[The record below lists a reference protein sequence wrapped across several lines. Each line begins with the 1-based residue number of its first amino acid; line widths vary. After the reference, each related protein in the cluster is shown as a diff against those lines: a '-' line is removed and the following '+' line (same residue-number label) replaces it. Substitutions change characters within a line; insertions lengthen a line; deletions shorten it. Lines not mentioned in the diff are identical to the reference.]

1 MMMKRLMPG
10 DFVDTSYLFFTGK
23 GGVGKTSAAC
33 ATAMALADQGKKVL
47 IVSTDPAS
55 NLQDV
60 FGTTLANKPAPVPG
74 VENLYAANLDPEEA
88 AASYRSKMIDPY
100 RKTLPQAALDSME
113 EQLSGA
119 CTVEIAAFDEFSN
132 LLTDE
137 DTTAGFDHILF
148 DTAPTAHTL
157 RLLQLPNAWSDFL
170 ESNDSG
176 ASCLGPLS
184 GLADKKA
191 LYQKAVEALANPD
204 LTKLVLVARPDES
217 TMIEAGKAAAELGEI
232 GIRNQI
238 LVINGVFARS
248 SEDETAV
255 QLEEMQQNALT
266 SIPSYFDDKPIYF
279 LPLVP
284 YNLTGFQALRDLFD
298 PDAVQ
303 ILEDLPATDL
313 INLPS
318 ISDMIENLS
327 SKKQGV
333 FMTMGKGGVGKTTV
347 AATVA
352 VGLVNRGHRVLL
364 TTTDPAA
371 HVDLVMGT
379 DSEESLL
386 TVSRIDPKKEVENY
400 KAQVLN
406 NVSGDLTEDEL
417 AYIKEDLESP
427 CTEEIAVFRAFA
439 ETVDQAKDAFV
450 VIDTAPT
457 GHTLLLLDAAQS
469 YHREVERTQGDLPES
484 VKQLLP
490 RLRNPEETFISL
502 VTLPEATPVY
512 EAGRLQEDLRRAG
525 IEPAWW
531 VINQSYHETGTTDP
545 ILSGRAHAERKW
557 IREVQDV
564 YAANTC
570 IIPWQAGQIKGF
582 ESLKALAN

>member
-1 MMMKRLMPG
+1 MKRLMPK
-10 DFVDTSYLFFTGK
+10 DIVDTDYLFFTGK

-33 ATAMALADQGKKVL
+33 ATAMSLADQGKKVL

-60 FGTTLANKPAPVPG
+60 FGTTLANEPAPVPG
-74 VENLYAANLDPEEA
+74 VDNLFAANLDPEEA
-88 AASYRSKMIDPY
+88 AATYRKKMIDPY
-100 RKTLPQAALDSME
+100 KGILPQAALDSME

-119 CTVEIAAFDEFSN
+119 CTVEIAAFDEFSS
-132 LLTDE
+132 LLANE
-137 DTTAGFDHILF
+137 EATAGFDHILF
-148 DTAPTAHTL
+148 DTAPTGHTL

-170 ESNDSG
+170 EGNENG
-176 ASCLGPLS
+176 ASCLGPLA

-191 LYQKAVEALANPD
+191 LYQKTVEALANGAR
-204 LTKLVLVARPDES
+204 TKLILVARPDES
-217 TMIEAGKAAAELGEI
+217 TLIEAGKAAKELGEI
-232 GIRNQI
+232 GILNQM
-238 LVINGVFARS
+238 LVINGVFERT
-248 SEDETAV
+248 SEDETAI
-255 QLEEMQQNALT
+255 QLEAKQQEALKA
-266 SIPSYFDDKPIYF
+266 IPAYFDDKPTF
-279 LPLVP
+279 TLPLVP

-298 PDAVQ
+298 IDATQKVEE
-303 ILEDLPATDL
+303 IPATEP
-313 INLPS
+313 I
-318 ISDMIENLS
+318 NLS
-327 SKKQGV
+327 SISEMIDDLAKRNQGV

-347 AATVA
+347 AAAVA
-352 VGLVNRGHRVLL
+352 AGLADRGHKVLL

-371 HVDLVMGT
+371 HVDMVM
-379 DSEESLL
+379 DSDQADGSLS
-386 TVSRIDPKKEVENY
+386 VSRIDPKEEVEKY
-400 KAQVLN
+400 KAQVLS
-406 NVSGDLTEDEL
+406 NVSSELTEDEL

-484 VKQLLP
+484 VKELLP

-512 EAGRLQEDLRRAG
+512 EAGRLQEDLRRAQ

-531 VINQSYHETGTTDP
+531 IINQSYHETGTTDP
-545 ILSGRAHAERKW
+545 ILAGRAYAERKW
-557 IREVQDV
+557 IREVKDNYSQK
-564 YAANTC
+564 AC
-570 IIPWQAGQIKGF
+570 IIPWQADQIKGL
-582 ESLKALAN
+582 ERLTALTK

>member
-1 MMMKRLMPG
+1 MKQLMIG
-10 DFVDTSYLFFTGK
+10 DFVDTNYLFFTGK

-33 ATAMALADQGKKVL
+33 ATAVSLADQGKKVL

-74 VENLYAANLDPEEA
+74 VKNLYAANLDPEEA
-88 AASYRSKMIDPY
+88 AASYREKMIDPY
-100 RKTLPQAALDSME
+100 RNTLPKAALDSME

-119 CTVEIAAFDEFSN
+119 CTVEIAAFDEFST

-137 DTTAGFDHILF
+137 DTTSEFDHILF
-148 DTAPTAHTL
+148 DTAPTGHTL

-170 ESNDSG
+170 ETNDNG
-176 ASCLGPLS
+176 ASCLGPLA

-191 LYQKAVEALANPD
+191 LYQKTVEALANPER
-204 LTKLVLVARPDES
+204 TKLVLVARPDES
-217 TMIEAGKAAAELGEI
+217 TLIEAGKAAEELGEI
-232 GIRNQI
+232 GIRNQM
-238 LVINGVFARS
+238 LVVNGVFERS
-248 SEDETAV
+248 SDDQTAI
-255 QLEEMQQNALT
+255 QLEARQQEALQ
-266 SIPSYFDDKPIYF
+266 SIPAYFDDKPTYH

-298 PDAVQ
+298 PEA
-303 ILEDLPATDL
+303 LEMIEEIPETEP
-313 INLPS
+313 IKLPS
-318 ISDMIENLS
+318 ISEMIDDLS
-327 SKKQGV
+327 AEKQGV

-347 AATVA
+347 AAAVA
-352 VGLVNRGHRVLL
+352 AGLTDRGHRVLL

-371 HVDLVMGT
+371 HVDLVM
-379 DSEESLL
+379 DSDSGDNLL
-386 TVSRIDPKKEVENY
+386 TVSRIDPKKEVEKY
-400 KAQVLN
+400 KAQVLE
-406 NVSGDLTEDEL
+406 NVGEDLTEDEL

-512 EAGRLQEDLRRAG
+512 EAGRLQEDLRRAQ

-531 VINQSYHETGTTDP
+531 IINQSYHETGTTDP

-557 IREVQDV
+557 IREVQES
-564 YAANTC
+564 YARKTC
-570 IIPWQAGQIKGF
+570 IIPWQADKVKGLERLKTLIK
-582 ESLKALAN
+582 

>member
-1 MMMKRLMPG
+1 MKRLMPQ
-10 DFVDTSYLFFTGK
+10 DIVDTNYLFFTGK

-33 ATAMALADQGKKVL
+33 ATAMSLADQGKKVL

-60 FGTTLANKPAPVPG
+60 FGTTLANEPAPVPG
-74 VENLYAANLDPEEA
+74 VDNLFAANLDPEEA
-88 AASYRSKMIDPY
+88 AATYRKKMIDPY
-100 RKTLPQAALDSME
+100 KGTLPQAALDSME

-119 CTVEIAAFDEFSN
+119 CTVEIAAFDEFSS
-132 LLTDE
+132 LLANE
-137 DTTAGFDHILF
+137 EATADFDHILF
-148 DTAPTAHTL
+148 DTAPTGHTL

-170 ESNDSG
+170 EGNENG
-176 ASCLGPLS
+176 ASCLGPLA

-191 LYQKAVEALANPD
+191 LYQKTVEALANGER
-204 LTKLVLVARPDES
+204 TKLILVARPDES
-217 TMIEAGKAAAELGEI
+217 TLIEAGKAAKELGDI
-232 GIRNQI
+232 GILNQM
-238 LVINGVFARS
+238 LVINGVFERT
-248 SEDETAV
+248 SEDDTAI
-255 QLEEMQQNALT
+255 QLEAKQHEALKA
-266 SIPSYFDDKPIYF
+266 IPAYFDDKPTF
-279 LPLVP
+279 TLPLVP

-298 PDAVQ
+298 RDASQLV
-303 ILEDLPATDL
+303 EDIPPVEPMNLPA
-313 INLPS
+313 
-318 ISDMIENLS
+318 ISEMIDELS
-327 SKKQGV
+327 ARNQGV

-347 AATVA
+347 AAAVA
-352 VGLVNRGHRVLL
+352 TGLAGRGHKVLL

-371 HVDLVMGT
+371 HVDMVMDHDALEG
-379 DSEESLL
+379 SLS
-386 TVSRIDPKKEVENY
+386 VSRIDPKVEVENY

-406 NVSGDLTEDEL
+406 NVSSELNEDEL

-469 YHREVERTQGDLPES
+469 YHKEVERTQGDLPES

-512 EAGRLQEDLRRAG
+512 EAGRLQEDLRRAQ

-531 VINQSYHETGTTDP
+531 IINQSYHETGTTDP
-545 ILSGRAHAERKW
+545 VLAGRAYAERKW
-557 IREVQDV
+557 IKEVKES
-564 YAANTC
+564 YANKTC
-570 IIPWQAGQIKGF
+570 IIPWQADQIKGL
-582 ESLKALAN
+582 EKLKALTK